1 LRRTDPTA
9 CDVVDVTE
17 WFPALRGA
25 KSVDP
30 SRTTLA
36 TDQKMRR
43 FGRDDTILNTF
54 AGAAPP

>member
-1 LRRTDPTA
+1 LLKPEIGSRIGI
-9 CDVVDVTE
+9 TE

-36 TDQKMRR
+36 TDQKIRR
-43 FGRDDTILNTF
+43 FGRDDN
-54 AGAAPP
+54 GV